1 VTRVSSQSRQ
11 ADTPTTAPP
20 GALPARIAPMMA
32 GLGEVPRDQSKFAF
46 EFKWD
51 GVRALTYCDRGG
63 RTFRI
68 ESRNLLDITQRY
80 PELHALREVLGE
92 RGAVIDGEIVA
103 LDELDRPSFA
113 RLQQRMHVNDAG
125 AIRRLMREV
134 PVFYFIFDLLWLDG
148 RSTIHLPYVK
158 RRELLEE
165 LTLAGPNWQRTIAEL
180 GEGSAMLHAAKEL
193 GMEGVVA
200 KKLDSLYHPGR
211 RSPDWIKI
219 KLVGR
224 QEFVIGGWT
233 PEEGTEH
240 RLGALLV
247 GYYEFAPAGAHQ
259 PSRFRYAGKVGSG
272 FNSATHELLAKL
284 LKLHARTTSPF
295 SDKIPNKARA
305 RWVEPTLVA
314 EVEYRG
320 WTDNQMLRQP
330 AFKGLRE
337 DKQACEVI
345 REGT

>member
-1 VTRVSSQSRQ
+1 M
-11 ADTPTTAPP
+11 
-20 GALPARIAPMMA
+20 PARIAPMMA
-32 GLGEVPRDQSKFAF
+32 TLGEMPREQARYAF

-51 GVRALTYCDRGG
+51 GVRALCYCDRGG

-68 ESRNLLDITQRY
+68 ESRNLLDITKRY
-80 PELHALREVLGE
+80 PELHVLRDILGE
-92 RGAVIDGEIVA
+92 RGAVIDGEIVT

-113 RLQQRMHVNDAG
+113 RLQQRMHVNDPG
-125 AIRRLMREV
+125 AIRRAMREL
-134 PVFYFIFDLLWLDG
+134 PAFYFIFDLLWLDG
-148 RSTIHLPYVK
+148 ASTALLPYVR

-165 LTLAGPNWQRTIAEL
+165 LTLAGPNWQRTIAEI
-180 GEGSAMLHAAKEL
+180 GEGGAMLHAAKEL
-193 GMEGVVA
+193 GMEGLVA
-200 KKLDSLYHPGR
+200 KKLDSTYQPGR

-247 GYYEFAPAGAHQ
+247 GYYESTPAGTKT
-259 PSRFRYAGKVGSG
+259 PPRFRYAGKVGSG
-272 FNSATHELLAKL
+272 FSSATHELLAKL
-284 LKLHARTTSPF
+284 LKLHARATSPF
-295 SDKIPNKARA
+295 ADKIPNKSRA

-320 WTDNQMLRQP
+320 WTENQMLRQP

-345 REGT
+345 REGS